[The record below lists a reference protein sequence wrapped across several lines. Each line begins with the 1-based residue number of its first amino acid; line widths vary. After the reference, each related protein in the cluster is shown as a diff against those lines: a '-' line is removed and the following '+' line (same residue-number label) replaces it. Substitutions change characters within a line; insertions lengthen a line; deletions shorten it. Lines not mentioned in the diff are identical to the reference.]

1 MFWHSAAVPYP
12 MLSWC
17 ITHLE
22 QGMGHKHFLFFFFRR
37 GKNYPAL
44 KERLA
49 LLVLVGVISY
59 RSTELSCH
67 GGGLSCAY
75 WAASSLLFPLVWQL
89 LISGICTRA
98 HTVAAP
104 IHVASGSMSSTSG
117 ESSLLWEANLAYK
130 GLLP

>member
-1 MFWHSAAVPYP
+1 MDDSGELDLQIKLLLIFVLALHSSP
-12 MLSWC
+12 LSHVVLVHHPLG
-17 ITHLE
+17 TRN
-22 QGMGHKHFLFFFFRR
+22 GTMGHKDFDFYFFRR

-59 RSTELSCH
+59 RSTKLSCH

-75 WAASSLLFPLVWQL
+75 WAASSLISPLVWQL
-89 LISGICTRA
+89 LIPGICTRA

-104 IHVASGSMSSTSG
+104 IHMLRA
-117 ESSLLWEANLAYK
+117 A
-130 GLLP
+130 